1 MSKAVRRAKA
11 FFFLLKQSAINFHEN
26 EVIKYCAS
34 LSYYTIFSI
43 APMLIIAIAIGS
55 VLFGKDAVQGHLF
68 GQINTVVGTDA
79 AILIQEMLK
88 HATLRRD
95 NFAASAVAIVIFVIG
110 VTGVFGE
117 IQSTINR
124 IWGLKAKPEKGIL
137 RYLVSR
143 VLSFA
148 MVISVGF
155 LMVVSMMTGVLIDLL
170 ADKLDNILPET
181 GFIVVVFHNVSS
193 LLIIGFLFAIIFK
206 FLPDS
211 IVRWSDAIVGSVF
224 TSVLFSLGKYLIS
237 LYMSN
242 SPAVGVYGAAG
253 SIIIILLWIY
263 YSSVLLYFGAE
274 FTRIY
279 ALTHGHGIRP
289 NKFSV
294 SIEHRVREIE

>member
-95 NFAASAVAIVIFVIG
+95 NFAASAVAIVIFIIG

>member
-95 NFAASAVAIVIFVIG
+95 NFAASAVAVVIFIIG

-170 ADKLDNILPET
+170 ADKLDNILPQT